1 MNFELKYAKIVPDV
15 WNALDEIPR
24 EGWVRRG
31 VKNPESVQKHSTSCR
46 DLVRELVIHLAEF
59 SNSDILEIL
68 DILEVHDYP
77 EKINGDEVIVT
88 NDPEEKK
95 RLKAEKFKREYAAML
110 EITKPLGSKGKEM
123 FSLWLR
129 FEKGED
135 KNSIFAKEIDKYQ
148 SIEQAFFYEDNWK
161 KVFAQDFINYY
172 RNDIVH
178 PVLKMRIMAI
188 EKVCKKKK
196 ISSRCLQKV

>member
-1 MNFELKYAKIVPDV
+1 MNSELKYAKIVPDV
-15 WNALDEIPR
+15 WNALDEIHR

-31 VKNPESVQKHSTSCR
+31 VKNPESVQKHTTSCR
-46 DLVRELVIHLAEF
+46 ELVCELIIYLTEF
-59 SNSDILEIL
+59 SNNDISEIL

-95 RLKAEKFKREYAAML
+95 RLKAEKFKREFAAML
-110 EITKPLGSKGKEM
+110 EITKPLGFKGKEM
-123 FSLWLR
+123 FNLWLR

-148 SIEQAFFYEDNWK
+148 SIEQAFFYEDNWE
-161 KVFAQDFINYY
+161 KVFAQDFINSY
-172 RNDIVH
+172 RNEILH
-178 PVLKMRIMAI
+178 PILKKRISMI
-188 EKVCKKKK
+188 EKICKRKKT
-196 ISSRCLQKV
+196 SAL